1 MQRQRKLSREEYAKR
16 RQRRLF
22 IRRIISASILGIIV
36 LAAASLCF
44 LLMAPTFNIQNVVCE
59 GNDNISSEALIKT
72 AAVQPG
78 KNIFLTGLGEA
89 KDNVEDMEFVVGAE
103 IKRSLPNTV
112 RIIVTEE
119 QPSAYFSVGSQ
130 LVLTDLSG
138 SVIEVVLSSDDAE
151 QIVSSKISPEEPE
164 PTATPEPK
172 EETEEDDL
180 IWGYDD
186 DGDPIYKINGGHYEF
201 DDDGNRYFVD
211 DSAPASESASPEST
225 PAVKIPENPADI
237 KYDELPKTDGGRII
251 YCAPVV
257 YGVNLRTFEE
267 GRRIKSDDEGKLES
281 VLGVLNSLNNSG
293 LLKRATKI
301 DVENPTDVKVYIE
314 DRLEIL
320 FGGFDDFEYKAKFV
334 ASVINENL
342 SKYEHA
348 ILDFRDS
355 KLYVRSADTS
365 SPVMIDSDKKSDSK
379 DDDSDE
385 EAEAS
390 PSPNPKKSSASSD
403 DEDNSDSDESSDD
416 EDNTSEKNSSG
427 SVNNSE
433 SSDGASAKH
442 TPTPKVGRQN

>member
-22 IRRIISASILGIIV
+22 VRRIISASILGIIV

-72 AAVQPG
+72 AAVQTG

-89 KDNVEDMEFVVGAE
+89 KDNVEDMEFVVDAE

-201 DDDGNRYFVD
+201 DDDGN
-211 DSAPASESASPEST
+211 SC
-225 PAVKIPENPADI
+225 
-237 KYDELPKTDGGRII
+237 G
-251 YCAPVV
+251 
-257 YGVNLRTFEE
+257 
-267 GRRIKSDDEGKLES
+267 
-281 VLGVLNSLNNSG
+281 
-293 LLKRATKI
+293 
-301 DVENPTDVKVYIE
+301 
-314 DRLEIL
+314 
-320 FGGFDDFEYKAKFV
+320 
-334 ASVINENL
+334 
-342 SKYEHA
+342 
-348 ILDFRDS
+348 
-355 KLYVRSADTS
+355 
-365 SPVMIDSDKKSDSK
+365 
-379 DDDSDE
+379 
-385 EAEAS
+385 
-390 PSPNPKKSSASSD
+390 
-403 DEDNSDSDESSDD
+403 
-416 EDNTSEKNSSG
+416 
-427 SVNNSE
+427 
-433 SSDGASAKH
+433 
-442 TPTPKVGRQN
+442 